1 MSSLHIESNTG
12 LVGGGRL
19 PRPGEV
25 TLSHRG
31 VLFLDEL
38 PECGHTVLE
47 VLRQPI
53 KDEVVT
59 VSRAQGM
66 KVTRKIL
73 NWRPRPESN
82 RRSLP

>member
-25 TLSHRG
+25 TLSHGG

-38 PECGHTVLE
+38 PEFGHTVIPVKLFDSVDCHSSE
-47 VLRQPI
+47 SP
-53 KDEVVT
+53 VT
-59 VSRAQGM
+59 PNG
-66 KVTRKIL
+66 
-73 NWRPRPESN
+73 
-82 RRSLP
+82 